1 MPIDL
6 TLTGARVLRPGGWDS
21 GALTLSGGVIADGP
35 GGKSVDLSGFD
46 LLPGIVDVHG
56 DGFERH
62 MAPRRGALRE
72 ASHGVAACAAE
83 IAANGITTAVLAQ
96 FFSWEGGMR
105 GPDFAQHVFASIA
118 EVAPTVATDLR
129 PQLRLETFLLDDYA
143 RAEAAID
150 RFGIGYV
157 VFNDHL
163 PHDRLAAGRRP
174 PRLTG
179 QALKSGRNPEAHLA
193 LMQDLHARAGEV
205 PGALDALCERLLV
218 RGVRLGSHDDPDA
231 ATRAVWRARDV
242 RISEFPETH
251 AAAEAARAEGEPVV
265 MGAPN
270 VVRGA
275 SHAGKVSALEIVEAG
290 LVTALASDYHY
301 PAPLRAAL
309 RLVELGVCDMPA
321 AWELVSGGPAR
332 VLGLSDRGTLVPGM
346 RADLLVLD
354 RATGQVGATLAN
366 GAVTYMTGMAA
377 ARFIA

>member
-1 MPIDL
+1 
-6 TLTGARVLRPGGWDS
+6 
-21 GALTLSGGVIADGP
+21 
-35 GGKSVDLSGFD
+35 
-46 LLPGIVDVHG
+46 
-56 DGFERH
+56 
-62 MAPRRGALRE
+62 
-72 ASHGVAACAAE
+72 
-83 IAANGITTAVLAQ
+83 
-96 FFSWEGGMR
+96 
-105 GPDFAQHVFASIA
+105 
-118 EVAPTVATDLR
+118 
-129 PQLRLETFLLDDYA
+129 
-143 RAEAAID
+143 
-150 RFGIGYV
+150 
-157 VFNDHL
+157 
-163 PHDRLAAGRRP
+163 
-174 PRLTG
+174 
-179 QALKSGRNPEAHLA
+179 
-193 LMQDLHARAGEV
+193 
-205 PGALDALCERLLV
+205 
-218 RGVRLGSHDDPDA
+218 
-231 ATRAVWRARDV
+231 
-242 RISEFPETH
+242 
-251 AAAEAARAEGEPVV
+251 